1 MITVFNGDTMQ
12 KVPVNGTLLESLEK
26 SGVTVESHCR
36 DGFCGACRCKL
47 KSGKVEY
54 TTEPLAFL
62 DDGEVLTCCTKS
74 TSKIEIEVP

>member
-1 MITVFNGDTMQ
+1 MITVFHGDTMQ
-12 KVPVNGTLLESLEK
+12 KVPVSGTLLESLEQ
-26 SGVTVESHCR
+26 SGVRVESHCR

-62 DDGEVLTCCTKS
+62 DDDEVLTCCTKS
-74 TSKIEIEVP
+74 TSMIEIEVP